1 MPVGLVMRKSC
12 LMSFL
17 LLLAGCGSSSGGDR
31 VPQVAENACSNQ
43 SQKQFVVDSARE
55 WYLWNDRL
63 PASVDLA
70 AFATPNDVMAH
81 LMTFSPA
88 GSNGG
93 PVDRFSGVGSAA
105 ADQQFFGEG
114 QYEGFG
120 FSPRLEPPD
129 DLRLERVFADSPA
142 GAAGLERGQRILRL
156 DGRTI
161 AEIEAAEGVFAV
173 FDRPTV
179 EFTIEDTDGTE
190 FVAPI
195 TQGIV
200 TIDPVPQ
207 WRLIPR
213 AGTVPVGYFEFAQ
226 FISTADA
233 VFDTVFA
240 QFAANDVTDVI
251 IDLRYNGGGVVTT
264 ANLLGDYLGGRV
276 AENLLFSETRFNA
289 DRAANNVLE
298 FFGRL
303 GNSISLS
310 RLVIIASA
318 GTASASELIANGLAP
333 HVEVVI
339 VGDTT
344 FGKPIGQAGFE
355 FCGNILRITAF
366 QIFNADGYGDYFDG
380 LPVDCPAPD
389 DLDVAVGADADPNVV
404 AAMTYLDTGACP
416 AAAGDGMAKPNRAA
430 FVRRPEPDGRPARD
444 LGGAF

>member
-1 MPVGLVMRKSC
+1 MPSGTTMRT
-12 LMSFL
+12 LRLIPFL
-17 LLLAGCGSSSGGDR
+17 LLVAGCDSSSGGGVGSPD
-31 VPQVAENACSNQ
+31 VDTACTSQ
-43 SQKQFVVDSARE
+43 GQKQFVLDAARA

-63 PASVDLA
+63 PADVDLG
-70 AFATPNDVMAH
+70 AFATPNEVMRH
-81 LMTFSPA
+81 LMSFSPP
-88 GSNGG
+88 GSDDG

-114 QYEGFG
+114 KYEGFG
-120 FSPRLEPPD
+120 FSPRFAPPD
-129 DLRLERVFADSPA
+129 DLRLAQVFADSPA
-142 GAAGLERGQRILRL
+142 DTAGLARGQRILRL
-156 DGRTI
+156 DGRAI

-173 FDRPTV
+173 LDRQTV
-179 EFTIEDTDGTE
+179 EFAIQDTDGSE
-190 FVAPI
+190 FVVPV

-200 TIDPVPQ
+200 TIDPLPQ

-213 AGTVPVGYFEFAQ
+213 AGTTPVGYVEFVQ
-226 FISTADA
+226 FISTADP

-251 IDLRYNGGGVVTT
+251 IDLRYNGGGVVPT

-276 AENLLFSETRFNA
+276 AENLLFSDTRFNA
-289 DRAANNVLE
+289 DRAANNTLE
-298 FFGRL
+298 FFDRL
-303 GNSISLS
+303 GHSISLS
-310 RLVIIASA
+310 RLVVIASA
-318 GTASASELIANGLAP
+318 GTASASELIANSLAP

-380 LPVDCPAPD
+380 LPVDCPAAD
-389 DLDVAVGADADPNVV
+389 DLDIAVGADADPNVV

-416 AAAGDGMAKPNRAA
+416 VAVAAGMAKPAGAA
-430 FVRRPEPDGRPARD
+430 AVRRPEPDGRPQRD
-444 LGGAF
+444 FGGAF